1 MRWILLLHFARERG
15 PCFMNGH
22 SGRQATAS
30 NRRYPRPAA
39 FLPMRGAFV
48 IRLGAETKPSED
60 HLEGWVEE
68 VDSGKELRFHS
79 TGELIPFWVNAFARR
94 FNHATSKWTS
104 GGILAPVEKRN
115 LETQKVFCG
124 ELSCTS

>member
-1 MRWILLLHFARERG
+1 MRWVLLLHFARERG
-15 PCFMNGH
+15 PWFMNGH

-68 VDSGKELRFHS
+68 VDSRKELRFHS
-79 TGELIPFWVNAFARR
+79 TGELIQFLGERFRAAF
-94 FNHATSKWTS
+94 
-104 GGILAPVEKRN
+104 
-115 LETQKVFCG
+115 Q
-124 ELSCTS
+124 